1 LEDLLKKADMKTL
14 ITISRAIDR
23 LNTFIGHS
31 VSWLL
36 LVAVLVSAGNAVSRK
51 LFSLSSNAMLELQWY
66 LFGAVFML
74 AAAYTLLKNEHIR
87 IDILSGSWSKRTRDW
102 IDLTLHIVFL
112 VPFAS
117 MMVYL
122 AWPWFWRSFA
132 SGEHSTNAGGL
143 ILWPAKSFILIGFIL
158 LLLQAF
164 SEIIKRAGVLSGHLA
179 SNQTLY
185 SESGNAA
192 HMMTEEDS
200 RND

>member
-1 LEDLLKKADMKTL
+1 MEDLLKKADMKTL

-192 HMMTEEDS
+192 HMMTEEDKPE
-200 RND
+200 

>member
-1 LEDLLKKADMKTL
+1 MRPL
-14 ITISRAIDR
+14 IIISRTIDR
-23 LNTFIGHS
+23 LSEFIGHS

-36 LVAVLVSAGNAVSRK
+36 LVAILVSAGNAVSRK

-66 LFGAVFML
+66 LYGAVFML
-74 AAAYTLLKNEHIR
+74 ATAYALLKNEHIR
-87 IDILSGSWSKRTRDW
+87 IDILSGSWSRRTRDW
-102 IDLTLHIVFL
+102 IDLVLHIIFL

-122 AWPWFWRSFA
+122 SWPWFLRSFL

-164 SEIIKRAGVLSGHLA
+164 SEIIKRAAALSGHLKEDEE
-179 SNQTLY
+179 LY
-185 SESGNAA
+185 ADAGNAA
-192 HMMTEEDS
+192 HMMTEDQPH
-200 RND
+200 D

>member
-1 LEDLLKKADMKTL
+1 MRPL
-14 ITISRAIDR
+14 IIISRTIDR
-23 LNTFIGHS
+23 LNEFIGHS

-36 LVAVLVSAGNAVSRK
+36 LVAILVSAGNAVSRK

-66 LFGAVFML
+66 LYGAVFML
-74 AAAYTLLKNEHIR
+74 ATAYALLKNEHIR
-87 IDILSGSWSKRTRDW
+87 IDILSGSWSRRTRDW
-102 IDLTLHIVFL
+102 IDLVLHIIFL

-122 AWPWFWRSFA
+122 AWPWFLRSFL

-164 SEIIKRAGVLSGHLA
+164 SEIIKRAAALSGHLKEDEE
-179 SNQTLY
+179 LY
-185 SESGNAA
+185 ADAGNAA
-192 HMMTEEDS
+192 HMMTEDQPH
-200 RND
+200 D